1 MEQKTNMY
9 SGYLPGQN
17 KTPEKQYVEIK
28 KKKKINPKDI
38 FIGYKEIKKKN
49 KNKK

>member
-1 MEQKTNMY
+1 MEKPNMY

-38 FIGYKEIKKKN
+38 FIGYKQTKN

>member
-28 KKKKINPKDI
+28 KKKEDKSKRYFYWI
-38 FIGYKEIKKKN
+38 
-49 KNKK
+49 